1 MSGKLSYHPYYVVS
15 YSYYARFKDPTKTV
29 HKFRDEGKVFID
41 ALDGEVLNSPPV
53 KSIVGFARKLK
64 SIISKQKRKES
75 KRNKKFIEEIGLGLS
90 MRSNYDVKAGEEYVV
105 RIFEPS
111 ISRRSIAKSATNYIN

>member
-29 HKFRDEGKVFID
+29 HKFKDEGKVFID

-75 KRNKKFIEEIGLGLS
+75 KRNKSSLKKL
-90 MRSNYDVKAGEEYVV
+90 D
-105 RIFEPS
+105 
-111 ISRRSIAKSATNYIN
+111 